1 VAAAV
6 RVRAVVPCGVAG
18 VLELDEGPHGLPV
31 GGFEVG
37 GQESRGEL
45 GDGERPGGL
54 LEFCADAV
62 AEDGRRWVGGER
74 LHEVI
79 QRRPC

>member
-1 VAAAV
+1 MVSY
-6 RVRAVVPCGVAG
+6 GVALG
-18 VLELDEGPHGLPV
+18 FEFGEGAHGLSA

-45 GDGERPGGL
+45 GGGERPGGL

-62 AEDGRRWVGGER
+62 AEYGRRWVCGER
-74 LHEVI
+74 LHEPI
-79 QRRPC
+79 Q